1 MVTNSRIALNLR
13 MHERG
18 MTLMGTGRLESAR
31 QEHAVGQQGS
41 SSYREAFVSQ
51 YHGGEA
57 PDPKACNKS

>member
-1 MVTNSRIALNLR
+1 MVTHGRIALHLR

-18 MTLMGTGRLESAR
+18 MTLVGTGRLKRAR
-31 QEHAVGQQGS
+31 QEHAIGQQGS
-41 SSYREAFVSQ
+41 NRYRKAFVSQ